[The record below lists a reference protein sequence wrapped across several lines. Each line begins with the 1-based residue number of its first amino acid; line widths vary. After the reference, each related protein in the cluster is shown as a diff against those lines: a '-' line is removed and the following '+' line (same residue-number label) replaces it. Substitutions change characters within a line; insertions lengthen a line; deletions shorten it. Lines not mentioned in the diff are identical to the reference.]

1 MSESAEPTVAGELVV
16 QNGPLK
22 GQRVP
27 LCVPVTVIGSAEW
40 CDVRLTGEGVGDVH
54 CVVTVT
60 PAGPALRTWHPDQT
74 RVNAKPATATL
85 LKDGDA
91 LTVGPC
97 RFKLAWHLDELVPLS
112 GADDPA
118 AEAPPPEYEV
128 LLVPEGA
135 FDLSGWGRSLHSQ
148 ERALADLIDARHR
161 QFGEWFEELAD
172 RREELRLY
180 RARQESYVEKDK
192 AKAKRLREE
201 AQRLRDAARKD
212 RNRARALY
220 SRFLK
225 HMKRKWSAERRA
237 VEAEKATLERTR
249 QLVERD
255 AERFAADHAKFT
267 AEAAAY
273 QTRLRDAWELL
284 TDGQRRLLAD
294 RQEAER
300 TVARQQEVLDRRTAE
315 VKSQE
320 QALGSARE
328 RVEARVRDLLAEV
341 ARLDVRAAHARA
353 AVQKLEDRRAALE
366 AGTLPA
372 VEVGGIVVGPADL
385 FPDRVALDEPAAPVE
400 ELMAGLMVQRQDLDR
415 EKRTLTVARTELERR
430 AGDLADQR
438 AVVAEQV
445 AALVVARQM
454 WQTAECQTVSEL
466 EDLARGLSDRALA
479 IEDRERELTCV
490 EAVLR
495 KRTDDLDAVRQR
507 LETWQTALSAHE
519 ATAAAARDRAE
530 AEQQAK
536 RDHLTRWEG
545 ALGELCRR
553 WSAARRRDRER
564 LREEM
569 SRWSEARRA
578 YQAKAA
584 DLEKQQAE
592 LAGVAAR
599 VAERALAA
607 QVAEQRLLNGDRPR
621 LARRA
626 LRVHRRRW
634 ESHFSALLQEL
645 SARRTALAA
654 EKAGADDRW
663 RELMRAAAEVAER
676 TAAVTEAEQAAEADR
691 LAKDRQL
698 EERATILSIEE
709 ERAKRTGRELAAAR
723 GEVILLALPPKAA

>member
-1 MSESAEPTVAGELVV
+1 MSDSAEPTVAGELVV
-16 QNGPLK
+16 QNGKLK
-22 GQRVP
+22 GQRIP
-27 LCVPVTVIGSAEW
+27 LRVPVTVIGAAEW

-74 RVNAKPATATL
+74 RVNARPATAAL

-112 GADDPA
+112 AADEPTV
-118 AEAPPPEYEV
+118 EARPPEYEV

-135 FDLSGWGRSLHSQ
+135 FDLTGWQRSLHSQ
-148 ERALADLIDARHR
+148 EQALAELIDARHR
-161 QFGEWFEELAD
+161 QIGEWFEELTD

-192 AKAKRLREE
+192 AKAKRLRE
-201 AQRLRDAARKD
+201 AARRLRDAAQKD
-212 RNRARALY
+212 RRRARALY
-220 SRFLK
+220 GRFLK
-225 HMKRKWSAERRA
+225 LMKRKWSAERQA
-237 VEAEKATLERTR
+237 VEAERTTLERTR
-249 QLVERD
+249 KLVAQD
-255 AERFAADHAKFT
+255 AKRFATDHARFT
-267 AEAAAY
+267 AEADAY
-273 QTRLRDAWELL
+273 QARLQGAWELL

-315 VKSQE
+315 VKAQE
-320 QALGSARE
+320 QALGSARG
-328 RVEARVRDLLAEV
+328 RVEARVQDLLAEV

-353 AVQKLEDRRAALE
+353 AVQKLEERRGALE

-372 VEVGGIVVGPADL
+372 VEVGGIVVGSADL
-385 FPDRVALDEPAAPVE
+385 FPDRVALDEPPAPVE

-415 EKRTLTVARTELERR
+415 ERRSLALARTELERR
-430 AGDLADQR
+430 AGEIADQR

-454 WQTAECQTVSEL
+454 WQTAECQTVAEL
-466 EDLARGLSDRALA
+466 EDLARGLSDRSLA
-479 IEDRERELTCV
+479 IEDRERELECV

-495 KRTDDLDAVRQR
+495 KRADDLDALRVR
-507 LETWQTALSAHE
+507 LEGWQTALSAHE

-530 AEQQAK
+530 AELQAK

-545 ALGELCRR
+545 ALAELCRR
-553 WSAARRRDRER
+553 WSAARKRDLEK
-564 LREEM
+564 LRDEM
-569 SRWSEARRA
+569 ARWAEAREA
-578 YQAKAA
+578 FLAKAA
-584 DLEKQQAE
+584 GLEQQQSE
-592 LAGVAAR
+592 LAAVAAR
-599 VAERALAA
+599 VAGRDLAV
-607 QVAEQRLLNGDRPR
+607 QVAEYRLLGGDRPR

-634 ESHFSALLQEL
+634 ESHFVALLKDL
-645 SARRTALAA
+645 SAKRKALASEA
-654 EKAGADDRW
+654 AAADERC
-663 RELMRAAAEVAER
+663 RALTRAAAEATER
-676 TAAVTEAEQAAEADR
+676 AAAATEAEQAIEADR
-691 LAKDRQL
+691 LAKERQL

-709 ERAKRTGRELAAAR
+709 ARAKRTGQELAAAR
-723 GEVILLALPPKAA
+723 DEVILLALPPKAA